1 MKFSKVEILLIAGA
15 AINALAE
22 LANLLPVELSGKVTA
37 ALLALW
43 AMLRFVLRFLQASPA
58 ALQEIDSLRTE
69 LHGRVNEIEAKRA
82 EPIAPEK

>member
-22 LANLLPVELSGKVTA
+22 LANLLPVEVSGKVTA

-58 ALQEIDSLRTE
+58 SLQEIENLRGE

-82 EPIAPEK
+82 EPVNPQK

>member
-22 LANLLPVELSGKVTA
+22 LANLLPVEVSGKVTA

-58 ALQEIDSLRTE
+58 SLQEIENLRGE

-82 EPIAPEK
+82 EPIIPQK

>member
-22 LANLLPVELSGKVTA
+22 LANLLPVEVSGKVTA

-43 AMLRFVLRFLQASPA
+43 AMMRFVLRFLQASPA

>member
-1 MKFSKVEILLIAGA
+1 VKFSKVEILLIAGA

-22 LANLLPVELSGKVTA
+22 LANLLPVEVSGKVTA

-58 ALQEIDSLRTE
+58 SLQEIENLRGE

-82 EPIAPEK
+82 EPIIPQK

>member
-22 LANLLPVELSGKVTA
+22 LANLLPVEVSGKVTA

-58 ALQEIDSLRTE
+58 SLQEIENLRGE
-69 LHGRVNEIEAKRA
+69 LHGRVNEIEAKRV
-82 EPIAPEK
+82 EPVTPEK

>member
-22 LANLLPVELSGKVTA
+22 LANLLPVEVSGKVTA

-58 ALQEIDSLRTE
+58 SLQEIENLRGE

-82 EPIAPEK
+82 EPVTPEK

>member
-1 MKFSKVEILLIAGA
+1 VKFSKVEILLIAGA

-22 LANLLPVELSGKVTA
+22 LANLLPVEVSGKVTA

-43 AMLRFVLRFLQASPA
+43 AMLRFVLRFLQASPT
-58 ALQEIDSLRTE
+58 ALQEIEALRTE

-82 EPIAPEK
+82 KPVTPEK